1 VQKICVMQ
9 QTTSSKKR
17 CVRDTKGQTRGCNV
31 SERPFIKQPRPIH
44 SRRTGTGM
52 NGLLAF
58 LLVCILIV
66 ISIAVQ
72 GWAVAM
78 LWLWFVTPLGVPAI
92 TVAMGFGLVL
102 VARALQPEPA
112 LLLHLIQPTRY
123 KEIVRTLMLPVIMVG
138 IGWLVHQFV

>member
-1 VQKICVMQ
+1 MQ
-9 QTTSSKKR
+9 QTTSSKKH
-17 CVRDTKGQTRGCNV
+17 NV
-31 SERPFIKQPRPIH
+31 SK
-44 SRRTGTGM
+44 